1 MGTVQEM
8 IFVGNNSFSSKAKD
22 AIYYVVQVLYN
33 EKDVSRG
40 TNKATLINIFT
51 DDKTYQ
57 KYVGQEVGS
66 TLKVEVSPNM
76 ATGKI
81 NYKIV
86 G

>member
-1 MGTVQEM
+1 MGSVQEM

-33 EKDVSRG
+33 EHDVSRG

-57 KYVGQEVGS
+57 KFVNMDVGS
-66 TLKVEVSPNM
+66 TVKVEVKPNM
-76 ATGKI
+76 ASGKI

-86 G
+86 E